1 MTPAKIKQV
10 FEILRTKNPSPTTEL
25 IYNNDFELLVAVVLS
40 AQSTDIRVNIV
51 TNILFSKANSAHKM
65 VKLNE
70 KEVSEIIQTLGL
82 YKSKAKNVIKLSQQ
96 LVDLYDGL
104 VPKSYDEL
112 IQLAGVGRKTANVI
126 LNTLYHQPTIA
137 VDTHVYRVSK
147 RIGLASKRSKTPLA
161 VENDLL
167 KSIPKPY
174 LINAHHWLIL
184 HGRYTCKARNPGCK
198 NCCIQQYCQYENKNL
213 IPST

>member
-51 TNILFSKANSAHKM
+51 TDVLFSKANSANKM
-65 VKLNE
+65 VQLNE
-70 KEVSEIIQTLGL
+70 KAVSEIIQSLGL
-82 YKSKAKNVIKLSQQ
+82 YKSKAKHVIKLSQQ
-96 LVDLYDGL
+96 LVDLHSGL
-104 VPKSYDEL
+104 VPKNYDEL

-147 RIGLASKRSKTPLA
+147 RIGLASKHSKTPLA

-184 HGRYTCKARNPGCK
+184 HGRYTCKARHPNCK
-198 NCCIQQYCQYENKNL
+198 NCCIQQYCQYKNKNL